1 MDDDCPLT
9 KACVAQEC
17 VDPCITTSCG
27 RNAECKVQRHKAI
40 CVCPRGMQGNPLVA
54 CTEVGCRTNDDC
66 ADNEKCDY
74 LNGVLGKRECQPLCR
89 RNPCAQNAICKAT
102 GHQEV
107 CECQPPYQGD
117 GYTTCY
123 KRKIITAKVF
133 CRYFSLNNSFLLNI
147 CSKTTRPWTRVQDW
161 WGLSERSCLHWCY
174 LPEPLRIEQPLHT
187 VPKMCGWKLLAH

>member
-17 VDPCITTSCG
+17 VDPCITSSCG

-133 CRYFSLNNSFLLNI
+133 YRCFFTKQLFSFEYMQQDYQTLNQSA
-147 CSKTTRPWTRVQDW
+147 
-161 WGLSERSCLHWCY
+161 GLMR
-174 LPEPLRIEQPLHT
+174 T
-187 VPKMCGWKLLAH
+187 VREIMLALVLFARTLAN

>member
-74 LNGVLGKRECQPLCR
+74 LNGVLGKRECQRLCR

-133 CRYFSLNNSFLLNI
+133 CRYFFT
-147 CSKTTRPWTRVQDW
+147 K
-161 WGLSERSCLHWCY
+161 
-174 LPEPLRIEQPLHT
+174 
-187 VPKMCGWKLLAH
+187 